1 MSLRVLY
8 VDDEA
13 DIREIVSLSLSLD
26 PDFEVET
33 AASGTAAV
41 ERARQGGLD
50 LILLDV
56 MMPVMDGRTTFSA
69 LRALGLEPPVP
80 IAFVTARTQAHEISL
95 FKGLGAVGVIA
106 KPFDPMTLAS
116 DVKALCQGAAP
127 SPSV

>member
-13 DIREIVSLSLSLD
+13 DIREIVALSLSLD

-33 AASGTAAV
+33 ASSGAAAL

-56 MMPVMDGRTTFSA
+56 MMPVMDGRTTFTE
-69 LRALGLEPPVP
+69 LRALGLEPPIPV
-80 IAFVTARTQAHEISL
+80 AFVTARTQAHEISL
-95 FKGLGAVGVIA
+95 FKSLGAVGVIA
-106 KPFDPMTLAS
+106 KPFDPMSLAR
-116 DVKALCQGAAP
+116 DVKALCP
-127 SPSV
+127 